1 MGAAA
6 ASAGLT
12 RYARL
17 ALDFAPDWACV
28 TRAADALLARQDWQD
43 ALLLLSAVPEDAA
56 AESACGHFWYVT
68 GRALYHL
75 GQSGAAECFARAEA
89 AGCTERALSS
99 YQAWS
104 EEAEHGTEA

>member
-1 MGAAA
+1 MIARAA

-28 TRAADALLARQDWQD
+28 TRAADALLARRDWRD
-43 ALLLLSAVPEDAA
+43 ALLLLSAVPAEAA
-56 AESACGHFWYVT
+56 DGDGGHFWYAT

-75 GQSGAAECFARAEA
+75 GERGAAECFARAAA
-89 AGCTERALSS
+89 AGCAERSLPS